1 MALLRLFDPT
11 IQFQTK
17 SGALN
22 VAGKLRV
29 YVESTDDLANIYG
42 DDGSLLSQPLL
53 LDSNGRARGLFVN
66 SGHSYRLEAY
76 DRNDSLL
83 FTIRRLEP
91 NVLEPN
97 SLDKVAVES
106 GAVAGFLKDV
116 LVSAS
121 DMVTLVPSGN
131 RLMVNFNLILPSDV
145 VRDSAYKHID
155 AATSNPLM
163 NGTAAVGVS
172 TKYAR
177 EDHVHPSDTS
187 REDVANKT
195 TVVLGTSDSKYPTD
209 KAVAEFVN
217 SSIAT
222 NTANYISNNG
232 EPFTS
237 VEQLEAYSGSV
248 TNNDYA
254 FVTGTDSEG
263 NTYYDRYKATVSGET
278 VTWALEYRLNNSYF
292 TAAQWS
298 AINSGITSALVTKI
312 HEHSNKDVLDGITSS
327 DVANWNSKQNS
338 LTAGDNIT
346 IGGDTISSNQVF
358 VATYGTTTY
367 QEIKDAYNAGKICTV
382 RNDNRYYYITEVTNE
397 LIKFGTVSQSP
408 TIYTMTLT
416 RANKWSKYDP
426 LLQTHLTFD
435 DAPKAGSQNP
445 VRSDGIKKELDK
457 KLNVDGSNATTEGVT
472 TMMKK
477 VESGSADLTAD
488 SYYFGDSNNDHTQIV
503 RRPILNIW
511 NFFAPK
517 VDKKIVDRLGSVG
530 SADKPIYLEN
540 GVPKVCADGVPYSS
554 VSYENTVG
562 YGVFVGGAHNL
573 ANTTRCY
580 CTFLITVASSPDNI
594 AHTYIGTFTFRR
606 GVLNSELKCLTGTPA
621 YPHRIATI
629 YNEDGKDSNGN
640 PTYTVGLYVIPDDK
654 TYNYPN
660 YKLTRIASN
669 SEFIWDVKNL
679 SEAEYDECNSVAK
692 PALRPI
698 ILTWDA
704 KGSNVTT
711 TGGTWLPTFDKATI
725 IDCRG
730 IVDMSIQVD
739 LSIIGQSKYIGTL
752 SSYDITLVNS
762 SGTDILTASLHQTG
776 KMPRQTKSTT
786 GGGTIDI
793 SCTHRFIFPI
803 SSESNLLAGYRPK
816 IKLPSNYTLDSGAQV
831 SIRATCKGI
840 ILPYGA
846 DKPF

>member
-1 MALLRLFDPT
+1 MTQINSYNGGAALPGNTVTRDKIKSLTLQHNPTDEGQATDVVYSPLEGKTVPVRNLVIKDKAGNTVGTYDP
-11 IQFQTK
+11 
-17 SGALN
+17 
-22 VAGKLRV
+22 
-29 YVESTDDLANIYG
+29 LANTATEIEIP
-42 DDGSLLSQPLL
+42 D
-53 LDSNGRARGLFVN
+53 NG
-66 SGHSYRLEAY
+66 
-76 DRNDSLL
+76 
-83 FTIRRLEP
+83 
-91 NVLEPN
+91 
-97 SLDKVAVES
+97 KVAVEL

-131 RLMVNFNLILPSDV
+131 QLRLNFDLTLPSDV

-177 EDHVHPSDTS
+177 EDHVHPSDT
-187 REDVANKT
+187 RKEDKVNKT

-209 KAVAEFVN
+209 KAVANFVN

-237 VEQLEAYSGSV
+237 VEQLEAYSGPV

-254 FVTGTDSEG
+254 FVTGTDSDG
-263 NTYYDRYKATVSGET
+263 NTYYDRYKATVKGSS
-278 VTWALEYRLNNSYF
+278 VTWSLEYRLNNSSF

-298 AINSGITSALVTKI
+298 AINSGITSVLVSKI
-312 HEHSNKDVLDGITSS
+312 HEHSNKAVLDGITSS

-346 IGGDTISSNQVF
+346 IDGNTISSDQVF

-367 QEIKDAYNAGKICTV
+367 QEIKDAHDAGKICLIF
-382 RNDNRYYYITEVTNE
+382 RNELFYYINLIDTNR
-397 LIKFGTVSQSP
+397 IRFISQTPNPAFGMLTVFSNNRWEASNSWLQS
-408 TIYTMTLT
+408 
-416 RANKWSKYDP
+416 K
-426 LLQTHLTFD
+426 LTFD
-435 DAPKAGSQNP
+435 TEPNAGSNNP
-445 VRSDGIKKELDK
+445 VTSDGIKKGLDN
-457 KLNVDGSNATTEGVT
+457 KLNVDGYNATKEGVT
-472 TMMKK
+472 LMMRR
-477 VESGSADLTAD
+477 VESGSEDLNDD

-511 NFFAPK
+511 NYIAGK
-517 VDKKIVDRLGSVG
+517 VQRQLLGSVG
-530 SADKPIYLEN
+530 FADKPIYLEN
-540 GVPKVCADGVPYSS
+540 GIPKVCADGVPYSS
-554 VSYENTVG
+554 VSYGNTVG

-573 ANTTRCY
+573 ENTTRCY
-580 CTFLITVASSPDNI
+580 CTFLISVASDPDKI
-594 AHTYIGTFTFRR
+594 AHTYIGTFTFRG

-654 TYNYPN
+654 TYNYSG
-660 YKLTRIASN
+660 YKLTRIASTN
-669 SEFIWDVKNL
+669 DFIWDVKNL

-704 KGSNVTT
+704 IGSNVTT

-730 IVDMSIQVD
+730 IVDISIQVD
-739 LSIIGQSKYIGTL
+739 LSIIGQTTYIDTL
-752 SSYDITLVNS
+752 SRYDITLVNS
-762 SGTDILTASLHQTG
+762 SGTDIIPALHQTG
-776 KMPRQTKSTT
+776 RMPRQTRSTT

-803 SSESNLLAGYRPK
+803 SFETNLLAGYRPK
-816 IKLPSNYTLDSGAQV
+816 INLPPNYTLDSGAQV
-831 SIRATCKGI
+831 SIRAICKGI
-840 ILPYGA
+840 VLPYGA